1 MVVHDGTVWHVRRAE
16 LSTSLA
22 RLGTYESRLDAKA
35 DVDTAMHA
43 LQLADDA
50 AQRLD
55 TLQVRPAMSIDRHTD
70 MRRET
75 VKLSQA
81 HLAVACVPCCIAIW
95 LRPC

>member
-1 MVVHDGTVWHVRRAE
+1 MRSVPPNGPRSWFIDGTVWHVVVSVRRAE

-55 TLQVRPAMSIDRHTD
+55 TLQVRHTHIH
-70 MRRET
+70 T
-75 VKLSQA
+75 
-81 HLAVACVPCCIAIW
+81 HTC
-95 LRPC
+95 

>member
-1 MVVHDGTVWHVRRAE
+1 MRRAE

-55 TLQVRPAMSIDRHTD
+55 TLQVRHVHTH
-70 MRRET
+70 T
-75 VKLSQA
+75 
-81 HLAVACVPCCIAIW
+81 C
-95 LRPC
+95 